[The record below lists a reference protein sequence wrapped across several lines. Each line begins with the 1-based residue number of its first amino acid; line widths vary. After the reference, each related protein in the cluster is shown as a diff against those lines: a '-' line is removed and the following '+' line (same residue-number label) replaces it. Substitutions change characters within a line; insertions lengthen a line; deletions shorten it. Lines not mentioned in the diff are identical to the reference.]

1 MKWYFD
7 VKYSSMPGLA
17 PEMHRSAVCLGNELY
32 LTSKYHFIME
42 ILLVEDDID
51 LQKVLAQYLEL
62 SGFTVRTANHGRHG
76 LEEFRDHHCD
86 LCILDVMMPVMD
98 GFELGTAI
106 RKLDPEM
113 PLIFLTAKNQ
123 KADRLK
129 GLKIGA
135 DDYITKPFEAEE
147 LVLRIHNILRRAG
160 KENPRKSEP
169 AQLGRL
175 QVKFDELVIR
185 DHANEYNLT
194 PRESELLRYLID
206 HPNTVL
212 TREQILE
219 DLWGKNDYFLGRS
232 MDVFISR
239 LRKYLQSEP
248 SVSLETKR
256 GVGFILKISSHTPV

>member
-1 MKWYFD
+1 MD
-7 VKYSSMPGLA
+7 
-17 PEMHRSAVCLGNELY
+17 
-32 LTSKYHFIME
+32 

-62 SGFTVRTANHGRHG
+62 SGFNVHTANHGKHG
-76 LEEFRDHHCD
+76 LEVFRKHHTD

-98 GFELGTAI
+98 GFTLAVEI
-106 RKLDPEM
+106 RALDPAM
-113 PLIFLTAKNQ
+113 PIVFLTAKNQ
-123 KADRLK
+123 KEDRLR

-147 LVLRIHNILRRAG
+147 LVLRLHNILKRAG
-160 KENPRKSEP
+160 KKEMESAR
-169 AQLGRL
+169 LGKL
-175 QVKFDELVIR
+175 QIRFDELLIE
-185 DHANEYNLT
+185 DDKNSYNLT

-219 DLWGKNDYFLGRS
+219 ELWGQNDYFLGRS

-248 SVSLETKR
+248 AVSLETKR
-256 GVGFILKISSHTPV
+256 GVGFIFKVSSHTPG